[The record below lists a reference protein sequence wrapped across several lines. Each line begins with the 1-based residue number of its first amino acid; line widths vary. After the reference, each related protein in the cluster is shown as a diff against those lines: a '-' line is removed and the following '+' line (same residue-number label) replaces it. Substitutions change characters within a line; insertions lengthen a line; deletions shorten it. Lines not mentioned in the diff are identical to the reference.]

1 MGFLKSKIKRM
12 VLGLSLV
19 ASMLFSA
26 VPALAAEEVASENV
40 TNETEAVAS
49 ESPSVDLATVIADI
63 AMEPRAGNE
72 TWTGSGFGGSYTFTD
87 YNLTPVKTMGASGTL
102 LIYGSF
108 YGNDGYASASPIK
121 LTAQIRSTSGAIR
134 AETVRVDNRSGN
146 VSFAM
151 SCTVSKGDQI
161 QLYFDASSIA
171 NPPGIY
177 RSAYITYNYDLY

>member
-26 VPALAAEEVASENV
+26 VPALAAEEVVAEETDAVV
-40 TNETEAVAS
+40 TET
-49 ESPSVDLATVIADI
+49 PNVDLATVMADI
-63 AMEPRAGNE
+63 SLENRAGNE
-72 TWTGSGFGGSYTFTD
+72 TWTGSGFGGSYTFTN
-87 YNLTPVKTMGASGTL
+87 YNLTPVKTMGTSGTL

-108 YGNDGYASASPIK
+108 YGNDGYATSSPIV
-121 LTAQIRSTSGAIR
+121 LTAQIRKTDGTVK

-151 SCTVSKGDQI
+151 SCSVSKGEQI
-161 QLYFDASSIA
+161 QLFFDASSVS

-177 RSAYITYNYDLY
+177 RSAFVTYNYDLY

>member
-12 VLGLSLV
+12 VLGLSLA

-72 TWTGSGFGGSYTFTD
+72 TWTGSGFGGSYTFTN
-87 YNLTPVKTMGASGTL
+87 YNLTPVKTMGTSGTL
-102 LIYGSF
+102 LIYGTF
-108 YGNDGYASASPIK
+108 YGNDGYSDVSPIK
-121 LTAQIRSTSGAIR
+121 LTAQIRSTSGVVKAQTI
-134 AETVRVDNRSGN
+134 EVDSRNGYNDFSMACS
-146 VSFAM
+146 VSQGE
-151 SCTVSKGDQI
+151 KI
-161 QLYFDASSIA
+161 QLFFDASSVA
-171 NPPGIY
+171 NPPGIL
-177 RSAYITYNYDLY
+177 RSAYVSYNYDLY

>member
-49 ESPSVDLATVIADI
+49 ESPSVDLATVMADI
-63 AMEPRAGNE
+63 ALEPRAGTE
-72 TWTGSGFGGSYTFTD
+72 TWTGSGFGGSYTFVN
-87 YNLTPVKTMGASGTL
+87 YNLTPVKTMGSSGTL
-102 LIYGSF
+102 VIYGTF
-108 YGNDGYASASPIK
+108 YGSDGYSDVSPIK
-121 LTAQIRSTSGAIR
+121 LTAQIRSTSG
-134 AETVRVDNRSGN
+134 TVRAQTIRVDDRSGA
-146 VSFAM
+146 VSFSM
-151 SCTVSKGDQI
+151 SCSVSKGDKI

-177 RSAYITYNYDLY
+177 REAFVSYNYNLY

>member
-12 VLGLSLV
+12 VIGLSLV

-63 AMEPRAGNE
+63 ALEPRAGNE
-72 TWTGSGFGGSYTFTD
+72 TWTGSGFGGSYTFTN
-87 YNLTPVKTMGASGTL
+87 YNLTPVKTMGTSGTL

-108 YGNDGYASASPIK
+108 YGNDGYATSSPIV
-121 LTAQIRSTSGAIR
+121 LTAQIRKTDGTVK

-151 SCTVSKGDQI
+151 SCSVSKGEQI
-161 QLYFDASSIA
+161 QLFFDASSVS

-177 RSAYITYNYDLY
+177 RSAFVTYNYDLY

>member
-26 VPALAAEEVASENV
+26 VPALAAEEVAAEETDAVV
-40 TNETEAVAS
+40 TET
-49 ESPSVDLATVIADI
+49 PNVDLATVMADI
-63 AMEPRAGNE
+63 SLENRAGNE

-134 AETVRVDNRSGN
+134 AETIRVDNRSGN

-177 RSAYITYNYDLY
+177 RSAYVTYNYDLY